1 MPITYDIETDY
12 LYNKG
17 IEKNRKQLILNMLE
31 QTTLTIEQIAKIAET
46 SLDVVVQVKNK
57 QV

>member
-46 SLDVVVQVKNK
+46 SLDVVMQVKNR
-57 QV
+57 QI